1 MINTNVSE
9 FLGIECHH
17 LDDEGSVAVIDTPFL
32 FCDGD
37 SIPVYVALENGK
49 VRFFDDGEIILRF
62 RGFGFRID
70 EPGDT
75 KFIEEIVSPSGVSLN
90 DAGEFETCAEQG
102 EIPAAFARYVTAML
116 SIIRWEQEDSARVD
130 ERRRQAMTADPVE
143 ADALSA

>member
-1 MINTNVSE
+1 
-9 FLGIECHH
+9 
-17 LDDEGSVAVIDTPFL
+17 
-32 FCDGD
+32 
-37 SIPVYVALENGK
+37 
-49 VRFFDDGEIILRF
+49 
-62 RGFGFRID
+62 
-70 EPGDT
+70 
-75 KFIEEIVSPSGVSLN
+75 VSLN